1 MVTRP
6 EGSAFDISTT
16 ISTKNYR
23 LVTDWTFVSATS
35 ASRFIGSNAP
45 EYSDKDVVREKVERW
60 ESLNITAM
68 VMDIDGFAS
77 ERYLLMSVHIFHYDV
92 TGQGNNMKLVNI
104 ASRHRAMC
112 LGNGYGT
119 LLTRTVYPRT
129 SCIWTGS

>member
-60 ESLNITAM
+60 
-68 VMDIDGFAS
+68 DKS
-77 ERYLLMSVHIFHYDV
+77 EHNGD
-92 TGQGNNMKLVNI
+92 
-104 ASRHRAMC
+104 
-112 LGNGYGT
+112 GNGYRWIRLGKVSSHVGAHIS
-119 LLTRTVYPRT
+119 L
-129 SCIWTGS
+129 